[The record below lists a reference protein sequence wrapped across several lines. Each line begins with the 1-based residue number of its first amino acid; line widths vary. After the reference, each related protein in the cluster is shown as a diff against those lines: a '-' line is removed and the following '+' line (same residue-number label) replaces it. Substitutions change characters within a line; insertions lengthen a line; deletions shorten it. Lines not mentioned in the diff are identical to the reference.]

1 MLFFDA
7 LYGGPIANGFGFLVT
22 LHDSRN
28 PFRGTVARDNLTIVP
43 NIGSDCF
50 IRTVRDRHLLLK
62 LQDTC
67 YCA

>member
-28 PFRGTVARDNLTIVP
+28 PFRGTVGKVSECN
-43 NIGSDCF
+43 
-50 IRTVRDRHLLLK
+50 RTDMTSKTNTYV
-62 LQDTC
+62 
-67 YCA
+67 

>member
-28 PFRGTVARDNLTIVP
+28 PFRGTVAYTVPTRLERPPRLAWLTE
-43 NIGSDCF
+43 
-50 IRTVRDRHLLLK
+50 
-62 LQDTC
+62 
-67 YCA
+67 